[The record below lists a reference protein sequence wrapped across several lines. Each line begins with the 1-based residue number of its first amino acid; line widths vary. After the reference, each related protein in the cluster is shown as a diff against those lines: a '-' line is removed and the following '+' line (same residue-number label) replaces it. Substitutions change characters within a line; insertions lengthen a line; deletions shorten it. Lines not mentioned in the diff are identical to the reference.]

1 MSLLS
6 IYIIVK
12 YSVASCRKWGLG
24 AGDWGL
30 ENRELTA
37 ESRKPAAGSRKPGA
51 NSQQLVGERLT
62 HYSSILPF
70 ITQSN
75 DWNP

>member
-37 ESRKPAAGSRKPGA
+37 GSRKPGA